1 VAQVVDKLGAA
12 GGPRSG
18 KIMADLAAAV
28 ALGGD
33 RLADTAVLREQPWR
47 LTIRDFLA
55 HWGQTRRTGTVNAL
69 IRSDLADK
77 GLTTPAVHGKTR
89 RRRDRDHSGRYDI
102 LKS

>member
-1 VAQVVDKLGAA
+1 
-12 GGPRSG
+12 
-18 KIMADLAAAV
+18 MADLAAAV

-33 RLADTAVLREQPWR
+33 RLADIAVLREQPWR

-77 GLTTPAVHGKTR
+77 GPYDAPAVHGRTR
-89 RRRDRDHSGRYDI
+89 RRRDRDHSGDTT
-102 LKS
+102 S

>member
-1 VAQVVDKLGAA
+1 
-12 GGPRSG
+12 
-18 KIMADLAAAV
+18 MADLAAAV

-33 RLADTAVLREQPWR
+33 RLADIAVLREQPWR

-77 GLTTPAVHGKTR
+77 GLTTRPPFTEGRAEHEIEIIPAETT
-89 RRRDRDHSGRYDI
+89 S
-102 LKS
+102 